1 MWSGIGPAK
10 AVAVGADVAMVTP
23 AFLRHGPGHV
33 TAVIAEFQRWLDEHD
48 YESFAQLRG
57 SMSHTTS
64 DDPAAFER
72 ANCRKVLHSRTG
84 PQELTP
90 TSPSS

>member
-1 MWSGIGPAK
+1 MLRSAI
-10 AVAVGADVAMVTP
+10 
-23 AFLRHGPGHV
+23 LRHGPGHV

-48 YESFAQLRG
+48 CESVAELLG

-72 ANCRKVLHSRTG
+72 ANYRKVLRSWTG

-90 TSPSS
+90 SSPSS